1 MLKYVKNM
9 IDMEDLQRLYPIG
22 IQTFSKIREGNY
34 LYIDKTAYVY
44 RMTHSASSYMF
55 LSRPRRF
62 GKSLLTSTLH
72 SYFSGRKEL
81 FHGLAME
88 KLEKE
93 WTEYPVL
100 HFDMSMAKHVDKG
113 GLERLLD
120 FMLAE
125 YERTF
130 AINAVEGD
138 ANLRL
143 VNLIKRAYE
152 QTGKKVV
159 VLIDE
164 YDAPLLDVVHES
176 ENLGVLRNIM
186 RNFYSPLKACDPYL
200 QYVFL
205 TGITKFSQLSIF
217 SELNNIENI
226 SMDEPY
232 AAICGIS
239 EDEIRSQ
246 MKGDVDGLAK
256 KMGIT
261 PEEVLKELK
270 DNYDGYHFTY
280 PSPDI
285 YNPFSLL
292 TAMEKG
298 KIGSYWFG
306 SGTPTYLINMLKKF
320 GVEPSEIGNNRVSV
334 EDFDAPTERMTS
346 IIPLLY
352 QSGYITIKNY
362 DEELD
367 LYTLNIPNKEVR
379 IGLMKSLLP
388 HYVGSKAP
396 ETTTMVAYLSRDIR
410 NGDMDTALRRLQT
423 FLSTIPQCDNTKYE
437 GHYQQVF
444 YIIFSLL
451 GYYVDVE
458 VRTPRG
464 RVDIV
469 LRTKTTLYVMELKL
483 DKSAGEAMEQ
493 IDLKNYPERFAL
505 CGLPVVKV
513 AVSFDSERCTIGGW
527 EIINA

>member
-1 MLKYVKNM
+1 
-9 IDMEDLQRLYPIG
+9 MEDLQRLYPIG

-34 LYIDKTAYVY
+34 LYIDKTEYVY

-100 HFDMSMAKHVDKG
+100 HFDMSTAKHADSEQLLQELNLKLYG
-113 GLERLLD
+113 YEQIYGRLD
-120 FMLAE
+120 E
-125 YERTF
+125 EV
-130 AINAVEGD
+130 NP
-138 ANLRL
+138 NQRL
-143 VNLIKRAYE
+143 MGLIKRAYE

-164 YDAPLLDVVHES
+164 YDAPLLDVVHER
-176 ENLGVLRNIM
+176 ENLDVLRNIM

-200 QYVFL
+200 RYVFL

-217 SELNNIENI
+217 SELNNIKNI
-226 SMDEPY
+226 SMDESY

-239 EDEIRSQ
+239 EDEIRLQ
-246 MKGDVDGLAK
+246 MKDDLEGLAK
-256 KMGIT
+256 KLEIT
-261 PEEVLKELK
+261 PEEALMKLKE
-270 DNYDGYHFTY
+270 NYDGYHFTS

-292 TAMEKG
+292 NAFADG
-298 KIGSYWFG
+298 KFGSYWFG
-306 SGTPTYLINMLKKF
+306 SGTPTYLVKMLDKF
-320 GVEPSEIGNNRVSV
+320 GVKPSEIGRRQLKSSV
-334 EDFDAPTERMTS
+334 FDAPTETMTDAV
-346 IIPLLY
+346 PLLY
-352 QSGYITIKNY
+352 QSGYITIKDYNKM
-362 DEELD
+362 LD
-367 LYTLNIPNKEVR
+367 LYTLDIPNKEVR
-379 IGLMKSLLP
+379 LGLMESLLP
-388 HYVGSKAP
+388 YYVNNKTP
-396 ETTTMVAYLSRDIR
+396 EATTMVAYLFYDIQ
-410 NGDMDTALRRLQT
+410 NGDMDAALHRLQE
-423 FLSTIPQCDNTKYE
+423 FLSTIPYCDNTRFE

-513 AVSFDSERCTIGGW
+513 AVSFDSERCTIGDW
-527 EIINA
+527 KIIGC

>member
-1 MLKYVKNM
+1 
-9 IDMEDLQRLYPIG
+9 MEDLQRLYPIG

-34 LYIDKTAYVY
+34 LYIDKTEYVY

-72 SYFSGRKEL
+72 SYFSGRKEQ

-100 HFDMSMAKHVDKG
+100 HFDMSTAKHADSEQLLQELNLKLYG
-113 GLERLLD
+113 YEQIYGRLEEEVNPNQRL
-120 FMLAE
+120 M
-125 YERTF
+125 
-130 AINAVEGD
+130 G
-138 ANLRL
+138 
-143 VNLIKRAYE
+143 LIKRAYE

-164 YDAPLLDVVHES
+164 YDAPLLDVVHEW
-176 ENLGVLRNIM
+176 ENLDVLRNIM

-200 QYVFL
+200 RYVFL

-217 SELNNIENI
+217 SELNNIKNI

-239 EDEIRSQ
+239 EDEIRLQ
-246 MKGDVDGLAK
+246 MKDDLGELAK
-256 KMGIT
+256 KLEIT
-261 PEEVLKELK
+261 PEEALMKLKE
-270 DNYDGYHFTY
+270 NYDGYHFTS

-292 TAMEKG
+292 NAFADG
-298 KIGSYWFG
+298 KFGSYWFG
-306 SGTPTYLINMLKKF
+306 SGTPTYLVKMLDKF
-320 GVEPSEIGNNRVSV
+320 GVKPSEIGRRQLKSSV
-334 EDFDAPTERMTS
+334 FDAPTETMTDAV
-346 IIPLLY
+346 PLLY
-352 QSGYITIKNY
+352 QSGYITIKDYNKM
-362 DEELD
+362 LD
-367 LYTLNIPNKEVR
+367 LYTLDIPNKEVR
-379 IGLMKSLLP
+379 LGLMESLLP
-388 HYVGSKAP
+388 YYVNNKTP
-396 ETTTMVAYLSRDIR
+396 EATTMVAYLFYDIQ
-410 NGDMDTALRRLQT
+410 NGDMDAALHRLQE
-423 FLSTIPQCDNTKYE
+423 FLSTIPYCDNTRFE

-513 AVSFDSERCTIGGW
+513 AVSFDSERCTIGDW
-527 EIINA
+527 EIIGC

>member
-1 MLKYVKNM
+1 
-9 IDMEDLQRLYPIG
+9 MEDLQRLYPIG

-72 SYFSGRKEL
+72 SYFSGRKDL

-100 HFDMSMAKHVDKG
+100 HLDMSTAKHADSEQLLQELNLKLYG
-113 GLERLLD
+113 YEQIYGRLEEEVNPNQRL
-120 FMLAE
+120 M
-125 YERTF
+125 
-130 AINAVEGD
+130 G
-138 ANLRL
+138 
-143 VNLIKRAYE
+143 LIKRAYE

-164 YDAPLLDVVHES
+164 YDAPLLDVVHER
-176 ENLGVLRNIM
+176 ENLDVLRNIM

-200 QYVFL
+200 RYVFL

-217 SELNNIENI
+217 SELNNIKNI

-232 AAICGIS
+232 AVICGIS
-239 EDEIRSQ
+239 EDEIRLQ
-246 MKGDVDGLAK
+246 MKDDLEGLAK
-256 KMGIT
+256 KLEIT
-261 PEEVLKELK
+261 PEEALMKLKE
-270 DNYDGYHFTY
+270 NYDGYHFTS

-292 TAMEKG
+292 NAFADG
-298 KIGSYWFG
+298 KFGSYWFG
-306 SGTPTYLINMLKKF
+306 SGTPTYLVKMLNKF
-320 GVEPSEIGNNRVSV
+320 GVKPSEIGRRQLKSSV
-334 EDFDAPTERMTS
+334 FDAPTETMTDAV
-346 IIPLLY
+346 PLLY
-352 QSGYITIKNY
+352 QSGYITIKDYNKM
-362 DEELD
+362 LD
-367 LYTLNIPNKEVR
+367 LYTLDIPNKEVR
-379 IGLMKSLLP
+379 LGLMESLLP
-388 HYVGSKAP
+388 YYVNNKTP
-396 ETTTMVAYLSRDIR
+396 EATTMVAYLFYDIQ
-410 NGDMDTALRRLQT
+410 NGDMDAALHRLQE
-423 FLSTIPQCDNTKYE
+423 FLSTIPYCDNTRFE

>member
-34 LYIDKTAYVY
+34 LYIDKTEYVY

-100 HFDMSMAKHVDKG
+100 HFDMSTAKHADSEQLLQELNLKLYG
-113 GLERLLD
+113 YEQIYGRLEEEVNPNQRL
-120 FMLAE
+120 M
-125 YERTF
+125 
-130 AINAVEGD
+130 G
-138 ANLRL
+138 
-143 VNLIKRAYE
+143 LIKRAYE

-164 YDAPLLDVVHES
+164 YDAPLLDVVHER
-176 ENLGVLRNIM
+176 ENLDVLRNIM

-200 QYVFL
+200 RYVFL

-217 SELNNIENI
+217 SELNNIKNI

-232 AAICGIS
+232 AVICGIS
-239 EDEIRSQ
+239 EDEIRLQ
-246 MKGDVDGLAK
+246 MKDDLEGLAK
-256 KMGIT
+256 KLEIT
-261 PEEVLKELK
+261 PEEALMKLKE
-270 DNYDGYHFTY
+270 NYDGYHFTS

-292 TAMEKG
+292 NAFADG
-298 KIGSYWFG
+298 KFGSYWFG
-306 SGTPTYLINMLKKF
+306 SGTPTYLVKMLDKF
-320 GVEPSEIGNNRVSV
+320 GVKPSEIGRRQLKSSV
-334 EDFDAPTERMTS
+334 FDAPTETMTDAV
-346 IIPLLY
+346 PLLY
-352 QSGYITIKNY
+352 QSGYITIKDYNKM
-362 DEELD
+362 LD
-367 LYTLNIPNKEVR
+367 LYTLDIPNKEVR
-379 IGLMKSLLP
+379 LGLMESLLP
-388 HYVGSKAP
+388 YYVNNKTP
-396 ETTTMVAYLSRDIR
+396 EATTMVAYLFYDIQ
-410 NGDMDTALRRLQT
+410 NGDMDAALHRLQE
-423 FLSTIPQCDNTKYE
+423 FLSTIPYCDNTRFE

>member
-1 MLKYVKNM
+1 
-9 IDMEDLQRLYPIG
+9 MEDLQRLYPIG

-34 LYIDKTAYVY
+34 LYIDKTEYVY

-100 HFDMSMAKHVDKG
+100 HFDMSTAKHADSEQLLQELNLKLYG
-113 GLERLLD
+113 YEQIYGRLEEEVNPNQRL
-120 FMLAE
+120 M
-125 YERTF
+125 
-130 AINAVEGD
+130 G
-138 ANLRL
+138 
-143 VNLIKRAYE
+143 LIKRAYE

-164 YDAPLLDVVHES
+164 YDAPLLDVVHER
-176 ENLGVLRNIM
+176 ENLDVLRNIM

-200 QYVFL
+200 RYVFL

-217 SELNNIENI
+217 SELNNIKNI

-239 EDEIRSQ
+239 EDEIRFQ
-246 MKGDVDGLAK
+246 MKDDLGGLAK
-256 KMGIT
+256 KLEIT
-261 PEEVLKELK
+261 PEEALMKLKE
-270 DNYDGYHFTY
+270 NYDGYHFTS

-292 TAMEKG
+292 NAFADG
-298 KIGSYWFG
+298 KFGSYWFG
-306 SGTPTYLINMLKKF
+306 SGTPTYLVKMLDKF
-320 GVEPSEIGNNRVSV
+320 GVKPSEIGRRQLKSSV
-334 EDFDAPTERMTS
+334 FDAPTETMTDAV
-346 IIPLLY
+346 PLLY
-352 QSGYITIKNY
+352 QSGYITIKDYNKM
-362 DEELD
+362 LD
-367 LYTLNIPNKEVR
+367 LYTLDIPNKEVR
-379 IGLMKSLLP
+379 LGLMESLLP
-388 HYVGSKAP
+388 YYVNNKTP
-396 ETTTMVAYLSRDIR
+396 EATTMVAYLFYDIQ
-410 NGDMDTALRRLQT
+410 NGDMDAALHRLQE
-423 FLSTIPQCDNTKYE
+423 FLSTIPYCDNTRFE

-513 AVSFDSERCTIGGW
+513 AVCFDSERCTIGDW
-527 EIINA
+527 EIIGC

>member
-1 MLKYVKNM
+1 M
-9 IDMEDLQRLYPIG
+9 IEDLQRLYPIG

-34 LYIDKTAYVY
+34 LYIDKTEYVY

-100 HFDMSMAKHVDKG
+100 HFDMSTAKHADSEQLLQELNLKLYG
-113 GLERLLD
+113 YEQIYGRLEEEVNPNQRL
-120 FMLAE
+120 M
-125 YERTF
+125 
-130 AINAVEGD
+130 G
-138 ANLRL
+138 
-143 VNLIKRAYE
+143 LIKRAYE

-164 YDAPLLDVVHES
+164 YDAPLLDVVHER
-176 ENLGVLRNIM
+176 ENLDVLRNIM

-200 QYVFL
+200 RYVFL

-232 AAICGIS
+232 AAICGIT
-239 EDEIRSQ
+239 EDEVGTQ
-246 MKGDVDGLAK
+246 MKEDVAWLAK
-256 KMGIT
+256 QLNIT
-261 PEEVLKELK
+261 ADEVLTKLKE
-270 DNYDGYHFTY
+270 NYDGYHFTY

-292 TAMEKG
+292 TAMSKG

-306 SGTPTYLINMLKKF
+306 SGTPTYLVKMLDKF
-320 GVEPSEIGNNRVSV
+320 GVKPSEIGRRQLKSSV
-334 EDFDAPTERMTS
+334 FDAPTETMTDAV
-346 IIPLLY
+346 PLLY
-352 QSGYITIKNY
+352 QSGYITIKDYNKM
-362 DEELD
+362 LD
-367 LYTLNIPNKEVR
+367 LYTLDIPNKEVR
-379 IGLMKSLLP
+379 LGLMESLLP
-388 HYVGSKAP
+388 YYVNNKTEA
-396 ETTTMVAYLSRDIR
+396 TTMVAYLFYDIQ
-410 NGDMDTALRRLQT
+410 NGDMDAALHRLQE
-423 FLSTIPQCDNTKYE
+423 FLSTIPYCDNTRFE

-513 AVSFDSERCTIGGW
+513 AVNFDSESGTLGDWMI
-527 EIINA
+527 EK

>member
-1 MLKYVKNM
+1 
-9 IDMEDLQRLYPIG
+9 MEDLQRLYPIG

-72 SYFSGRKEL
+72 SYFSGRKDL

-100 HFDMSMAKHVDKG
+100 HFDMSTAKHADSEQLLQELNLKLYG
-113 GLERLLD
+113 YEQIYGRLEEEVNPNQRL
-120 FMLAE
+120 M
-125 YERTF
+125 
-130 AINAVEGD
+130 G
-138 ANLRL
+138 
-143 VNLIKRAYE
+143 LIKRAYE

-164 YDAPLLDVVHES
+164 YDAPLLDVVHEW
-176 ENLGVLRNIM
+176 ENLDVLRNIM

-200 QYVFL
+200 RYVFL

-217 SELNNIENI
+217 SELNNIKNI

-239 EDEIRSQ
+239 EDEIRLQ
-246 MKGDVDGLAK
+246 MKDDLGELAK
-256 KMGIT
+256 KLEIT
-261 PEEVLKELK
+261 PEEALMKLKE
-270 DNYDGYHFTY
+270 NYDGYHFTS

-292 TAMEKG
+292 NAFADG
-298 KIGSYWFG
+298 KFGSYWFG

-513 AVSFDSERCTIGGW
+513 AVSFDSERCTIGDW
-527 EIINA
+527 KIIGC

>member
-1 MLKYVKNM
+1 
-9 IDMEDLQRLYPIG
+9 MEDLQRLYPIG

-34 LYIDKTAYVY
+34 LYIDKTEYVY

-100 HFDMSMAKHVDKG
+100 HFDMSTAKHADSEQLLQELNLKLYG
-113 GLERLLD
+113 YEQIYGRLEEEVNPNQRL
-120 FMLAE
+120 M
-125 YERTF
+125 
-130 AINAVEGD
+130 G
-138 ANLRL
+138 
-143 VNLIKRAYE
+143 LIKRAYE

-164 YDAPLLDVVHES
+164 YDAPLLDVVHER
-176 ENLGVLRNIM
+176 ENLDVLRNIM

-200 QYVFL
+200 RYVFL

-217 SELNNIENI
+217 SELNNIKNI

-239 EDEIRSQ
+239 EDEIRLQ
-246 MKGDVDGLAK
+246 MKDDLGGLAK
-256 KMGIT
+256 KLEIT
-261 PEEVLKELK
+261 PEEALMKLKE
-270 DNYDGYHFTY
+270 NYDGYHFTS

-292 TAMEKG
+292 NAFADG
-298 KIGSYWFG
+298 KFGSYWFG
-306 SGTPTYLINMLKKF
+306 SGTPTYLVKMLDKF
-320 GVEPSEIGNNRVSV
+320 GVKPSEIGRRQLKSSV
-334 EDFDAPTERMTS
+334 FDAPTETMTDAV
-346 IIPLLY
+346 PLLY
-352 QSGYITIKNY
+352 QSGYITIKDYNKM
-362 DEELD
+362 LD
-367 LYTLNIPNKEVR
+367 LYTLDIPNKEVR
-379 IGLMKSLLP
+379 LGLMESLLP
-388 HYVGSKAP
+388 YYVNNKTP
-396 ETTTMVAYLSRDIR
+396 EATTMVAYLFYDIQ
-410 NGDMDTALRRLQT
+410 NGDMDAALHRLQE
-423 FLSTIPQCDNTKYE
+423 FLSTIPYCDNTRFE

-513 AVSFDSERCTIGGW
+513 AVCFDSERCTIGDW
-527 EIINA
+527 EIIGS

>member
-1 MLKYVKNM
+1 
-9 IDMEDLQRLYPIG
+9 MEDLQRLYPIG

-100 HFDMSMAKHVDKG
+100 HFDMSTAKHADSEQLLQELNLKLYG
-113 GLERLLD
+113 YEQIYGRLE
-120 FMLAE
+120 E
-125 YERTF
+125 EV
-130 AINAVEGD
+130 NP
-138 ANLRL
+138 NLRL
-143 VNLIKRAYE
+143 MGLIKRAYE

-164 YDAPLLDVVHES
+164 YDAPLLDVVHEW
-176 ENLGVLRNIM
+176 ENLDVLRNIM

-200 QYVFL
+200 RYVFL

-217 SELNNIENI
+217 SELNNIKNI

-239 EDEIRSQ
+239 EDEIRLQ
-246 MKGDVDGLAK
+246 MKDDLGELAK
-256 KMGIT
+256 KLEIT
-261 PEEVLKELK
+261 PEEALMKLKE
-270 DNYDGYHFTY
+270 NYDGYHFTS

-292 TAMEKG
+292 NAFADG
-298 KIGSYWFG
+298 KFGSYWFG

>member
-1 MLKYVKNM
+1 
-9 IDMEDLQRLYPIG
+9 MEDLQRLYPIG

-72 SYFSGRKEL
+72 SYFSGRKDL

-100 HFDMSMAKHVDKG
+100 HFDMSTAKHADSEQLLQELNLKLYG
-113 GLERLLD
+113 YEQIYGRLD
-120 FMLAE
+120 E
-125 YERTF
+125 EV
-130 AINAVEGD
+130 NP
-138 ANLRL
+138 NQRL
-143 VNLIKRAYE
+143 MGLIKRAYE

-164 YDAPLLDVVHES
+164 YDAPLLDVVHER
-176 ENLGVLRNIM
+176 ENLDVLRNIM

-200 QYVFL
+200 RYVFL

-246 MKGDVDGLAK
+246 MEEDVDRLAK
-256 KMGIT
+256 NLEVT
-261 PEEVLKELK
+261 PEEALMKLKE
-270 DNYDGYHFTY
+270 NYDGYHFTY

-306 SGTPTYLINMLKKF
+306 SGTPTYLIKMLDKF
-320 GVEPSEIGNNRVSV
+320 GVKPSEIGRKQLKSSA
-334 EDFDAPTERMTS
+334 FDAPTETMTDAV
-346 IIPLLY
+346 PLLY
-352 QSGYITIKNY
+352 QSGYITIKDYNKM
-362 DEELD
+362 LD
-367 LYTLNIPNKEVR
+367 LYTLDIPNKEVR
-379 IGLMKSLLP
+379 LGLMESLLP
-388 HYVGSKAP
+388 HYVDNKTP
-396 ETTTMVAYLSRDIR
+396 EATTMVAYLFYDIQ
-410 NGDMDTALRRLQT
+410 NGDMDAALHRLQE
-423 FLSTIPQCDNTKYE
+423 FLSTIPYCDNTKFE

>member
-1 MLKYVKNM
+1 
-9 IDMEDLQRLYPIG
+9 MEDLQRLYPIG

-34 LYIDKTAYVY
+34 LYVDKTEYVY

-100 HFDMSMAKHVDKG
+100 HFDMSTAKHADSEQLLQELNLKLYG
-113 GLERLLD
+113 YEQIYGRLEEEVNPNQRL
-120 FMLAE
+120 M
-125 YERTF
+125 
-130 AINAVEGD
+130 G
-138 ANLRL
+138 
-143 VNLIKRAYE
+143 LIKRAYE

-164 YDAPLLDVVHES
+164 YDAPLLDVVHER
-176 ENLGVLRNIM
+176 ENLDVLRNIM

-200 QYVFL
+200 RYVFL

-217 SELNNIENI
+217 SELNNIKNI

-239 EDEIRSQ
+239 EDEIRLQ
-246 MKGDVDGLAK
+246 MKDDLEGLAK
-256 KMGIT
+256 KLEII
-261 PEEVLKELK
+261 PEEALMKLKE
-270 DNYDGYHFTY
+270 NYDGYHFTS

-292 TAMEKG
+292 NAFADG
-298 KIGSYWFG
+298 KFGSYWFG
-306 SGTPTYLINMLKKF
+306 SGTPTYLINMLEKF
-320 GVEPSEIGNNRVSV
+320 GVEPSEIGNNKVSV

-513 AVSFDSERCTIGGW
+513 AVSFDSERCTIGDW
-527 EIINA
+527 KIIGC

>member
-1 MLKYVKNM
+1 M
-9 IDMEDLQRLYPIG
+9 IDIEDLQRLYPIG

-72 SYFSGRKEL
+72 SYFSGRKDL

-100 HFDMSMAKHVDKG
+100 HFDMSTAKHADSEQLLQELNLKLYG
-113 GLERLLD
+113 YEQIYGRLD
-120 FMLAE
+120 E
-125 YERTF
+125 EV
-130 AINAVEGD
+130 NP
-138 ANLRL
+138 NQRL
-143 VNLIKRAYE
+143 MGLIKRAYE

-164 YDAPLLDVVHES
+164 YDAPLLDVVHER
-176 ENLGVLRNIM
+176 ENLDVLRNIM

-200 QYVFL
+200 RYVFL

-246 MKGDVDGLAK
+246 MEEDVDRLAK
-256 KMGIT
+256 NLEVT
-261 PEEVLKELK
+261 PEEALMKLKE
-270 DNYDGYHFTY
+270 NYDGYHFTY

-306 SGTPTYLINMLKKF
+306 SGTPTYLIKMLDKF
-320 GVEPSEIGNNRVSV
+320 GVKPSEIGRKQLKSSA
-334 EDFDAPTERMTS
+334 FDAPTETMTDAV
-346 IIPLLY
+346 PLLY
-352 QSGYITIKNY
+352 QSGYITIKDYNKM
-362 DEELD
+362 LD
-367 LYTLNIPNKEVR
+367 LYTLDIPNKEVR
-379 IGLMKSLLP
+379 LGLMESLLP
-388 HYVGSKAP
+388 HYVDNKTP
-396 ETTTMVAYLSRDIR
+396 EATTMVAYLFYDIQ
-410 NGDMDTALRRLQT
+410 NGDMDAALHRLQE
-423 FLSTIPQCDNTKYE
+423 FLSTIPYCDNTKFE

-469 LRTKTTLYVMELKL
+469 LRTRTTLYLMELKL
-483 DKSAGEAMEQ
+483 NKSAGEAMEQ

-505 CGLPVVKV
+505 CGLPIVKV
-513 AVSFDSERCTIGGW
+513 AVSFDSERCTIGDW
-527 EIINA
+527 KIINA

>member
-1 MLKYVKNM
+1 
-9 IDMEDLQRLYPIG
+9 MEDLQRLYPIG

-72 SYFSGRKEL
+72 SYFSGRKDL

-100 HFDMSMAKHVDKG
+100 HFDMSTAKHADSEQLLQELNLKLYG
-113 GLERLLD
+113 YEQIYGRLD
-120 FMLAE
+120 E
-125 YERTF
+125 EV
-130 AINAVEGD
+130 NP
-138 ANLRL
+138 NQRL
-143 VNLIKRAYE
+143 MGLIKRAYE

-164 YDAPLLDVVHES
+164 YDAPLLDVVHER
-176 ENLGVLRNIM
+176 ENLDVLRNIM

-200 QYVFL
+200 RYVFL

-246 MKGDVDGLAK
+246 MEEDVDRLAK
-256 KMGIT
+256 NLEVT
-261 PEEVLKELK
+261 PEEALMKLKE
-270 DNYDGYHFTY
+270 NYDGYHFTY

-306 SGTPTYLINMLKKF
+306 SGTPTYLIKMLDKF
-320 GVEPSEIGNNRVSV
+320 GVKPSEIGRKQLKSSA
-334 EDFDAPTERMTS
+334 FDAPTETMTDAV
-346 IIPLLY
+346 PLLY
-352 QSGYITIKNY
+352 QSGYITIKDYNKM
-362 DEELD
+362 LD
-367 LYTLNIPNKEVR
+367 LYTLDIPNKEVR
-379 IGLMKSLLP
+379 LGLMESLLP
-388 HYVGSKAP
+388 HYVDNKTP
-396 ETTTMVAYLSRDIR
+396 EATTMVAYLFYDIQ
-410 NGDMDTALRRLQT
+410 NGDMDAALHRLQE
-423 FLSTIPQCDNTKYE
+423 FLSTIPYCDNTKFE

-469 LRTKTTLYVMELKL
+469 LRTRTTLYLMELKL
-483 DKSAGEAMEQ
+483 NKSAGEAMEQ

-505 CGLPVVKV
+505 CGLPIVKV
-513 AVSFDSERCTIGGW
+513 AVSFDSERCTMETGRL
-527 EIINA
+527 

>member
-1 MLKYVKNM
+1 
-9 IDMEDLQRLYPIG
+9 MEDLQRLYPIG

-34 LYIDKTAYVY
+34 LYIDKTEYVY

-100 HFDMSMAKHVDKG
+100 HFDMSTAKHADSEQLLQELNLKLYG
-113 GLERLLD
+113 YDQIYGRLEEEVNPNQRL
-120 FMLAE
+120 M
-125 YERTF
+125 
-130 AINAVEGD
+130 G
-138 ANLRL
+138 
-143 VNLIKRAYE
+143 LIKRAYE

-164 YDAPLLDVVHES
+164 YDAPLLDVVHER
-176 ENLGVLRNIM
+176 ENLDVLRNIM

-200 QYVFL
+200 RYVFL

-217 SELNNIENI
+217 SELNNIKNI

-239 EDEIRSQ
+239 EDEIRLQ
-246 MKGDVDGLAK
+246 MKDDLGGLAK
-256 KMGIT
+256 KLEIT
-261 PEEVLKELK
+261 PEEALMKLKE
-270 DNYDGYHFTY
+270 NYDGYHFTS

-292 TAMEKG
+292 NAFADG
-298 KIGSYWFG
+298 KFGSYWFG
-306 SGTPTYLINMLKKF
+306 SGTPTYLVKMLNKF
-320 GVEPSEIGNNRVSV
+320 GVKPSEIGRRQLKSSV
-334 EDFDAPTERMTS
+334 FDAPTETMTDAV
-346 IIPLLY
+346 PLLY
-352 QSGYITIKNY
+352 QSGYITIKDYNKM
-362 DEELD
+362 LD
-367 LYTLNIPNKEVR
+367 LYTLDIPNKEVR
-379 IGLMKSLLP
+379 LGLMESLLP
-388 HYVGSKAP
+388 YYVNNKTP
-396 ETTTMVAYLSRDIR
+396 EATTMVAYLFYDIQ
-410 NGDMDTALRRLQT
+410 NGDMDAALHRLQE
-423 FLSTIPQCDNTKYE
+423 FLSTIPYCDNTRFE

-513 AVSFDSERCTIGGW
+513 AVSFDSERCTIGDW
-527 EIINA
+527 EIIGC

>member
-1 MLKYVKNM
+1 
-9 IDMEDLQRLYPIG
+9 MEDLQRLYPIG

-72 SYFSGRKEL
+72 SYFSGRKDL

-100 HFDMSMAKHVDKG
+100 HFDMSTAKHADSEQLLQELNLKLYG
-113 GLERLLD
+113 YEQIYGRLD
-120 FMLAE
+120 E
-125 YERTF
+125 EV
-130 AINAVEGD
+130 NP
-138 ANLRL
+138 NQRL
-143 VNLIKRAYE
+143 MGLIKRAYE

-164 YDAPLLDVVHES
+164 YDAPLLDVVHER
-176 ENLGVLRNIM
+176 ENLDVLRNIM

-200 QYVFL
+200 RYVFL

-246 MKGDVDGLAK
+246 MEEDVDRLAK
-256 KMGIT
+256 NLEVT
-261 PEEVLKELK
+261 LEEALMKLKE
-270 DNYDGYHFTY
+270 NYDGYHFTY

-306 SGTPTYLINMLKKF
+306 SGTPTYLIKMLDKF
-320 GVEPSEIGNNRVSV
+320 GVKPSEIGRKQLKSSA
-334 EDFDAPTERMTS
+334 FDAPTETMTDAV
-346 IIPLLY
+346 PLLY
-352 QSGYITIKNY
+352 QSGYITIKDYNKM
-362 DEELD
+362 LD
-367 LYTLNIPNKEVR
+367 LYTLDIPNKEVR
-379 IGLMKSLLP
+379 LGLMESLLP
-388 HYVGSKAP
+388 HYVDNKTP
-396 ETTTMVAYLSRDIR
+396 EATTMVAYLFYDIQ
-410 NGDMDTALRRLQT
+410 NGDMDAALHRLQE
-423 FLSTIPQCDNTKYE
+423 FLSTIPYCDNTRFE

-513 AVSFDSERCTIGGW
+513 AVSFDSERCTIGDW
-527 EIINA
+527 KIINA

>member
-1 MLKYVKNM
+1 
-9 IDMEDLQRLYPIG
+9 MEDLQRLYPIG

-34 LYIDKTAYVY
+34 LYIDKTEYVY

-72 SYFSGRKEL
+72 SYFSGRKDL

-100 HFDMSMAKHVDKG
+100 HFDMSTAKHADSEQLLQELNLKLYG
-113 GLERLLD
+113 YEQIYGRLEEEVNPNQRL
-120 FMLAE
+120 M
-125 YERTF
+125 
-130 AINAVEGD
+130 G
-138 ANLRL
+138 
-143 VNLIKRAYE
+143 LIKRAYE

-164 YDAPLLDVVHES
+164 YDAPLLDVVHER
-176 ENLGVLRNIM
+176 ENLDVLRNIM

-200 QYVFL
+200 RYVFL

-217 SELNNIENI
+217 SELNNIKNI

-239 EDEIRSQ
+239 EDEIRLQ
-246 MKGDVDGLAK
+246 MKDDLGGLAK
-256 KMGIT
+256 KLEIT
-261 PEEVLKELK
+261 PEEALMKLKE
-270 DNYDGYHFTY
+270 NYDGYHFTS

-292 TAMEKG
+292 NAFADG
-298 KIGSYWFG
+298 KFGSYWFG
-306 SGTPTYLINMLKKF
+306 SGTPTYLVKMLDKF
-320 GVEPSEIGNNRVSV
+320 GVKPSEIGRRQLKSSV
-334 EDFDAPTERMTS
+334 FDAPTETMTDAV
-346 IIPLLY
+346 PLLY
-352 QSGYITIKNY
+352 QSGYITIKDYNKM
-362 DEELD
+362 LD
-367 LYTLNIPNKEVR
+367 LYTLDIPNKEVR
-379 IGLMKSLLP
+379 LGLMESLLP
-388 HYVGSKAP
+388 YYVNNKTP
-396 ETTTMVAYLSRDIR
+396 EATTMVAYLFYDIQ
-410 NGDMDTALRRLQT
+410 NGDMDAALHRLQE
-423 FLSTIPQCDNTKYE
+423 FLSTIPYCDNTRFE

>member
-1 MLKYVKNM
+1 
-9 IDMEDLQRLYPIG
+9 MEDLQRLYPIG

-72 SYFSGRKEL
+72 SYFSGRKDL

-100 HFDMSMAKHVDKG
+100 HFDMSTAKHADSEQLLQELNLKLYG
-113 GLERLLD
+113 YEQIYGRLD
-120 FMLAE
+120 E
-125 YERTF
+125 EV
-130 AINAVEGD
+130 NP
-138 ANLRL
+138 NQRL
-143 VNLIKRAYE
+143 MGLIKRAYE

-164 YDAPLLDVVHES
+164 YDAPLLDVVHER
-176 ENLGVLRNIM
+176 ENLDVLRNIM

-200 QYVFL
+200 RYVFL

-246 MKGDVDGLAK
+246 MEEDVDRLAK
-256 KMGIT
+256 YLEVT
-261 PEEVLKELK
+261 PEEALMKLKE
-270 DNYDGYHFTY
+270 NYDGYHFTY

-306 SGTPTYLINMLKKF
+306 SGTPTYLIKMLDKF
-320 GVEPSEIGNNRVSV
+320 GVKPSEIGRKQLKSSA
-334 EDFDAPTERMTS
+334 FDAPTETMTDAV
-346 IIPLLY
+346 PLLY
-352 QSGYITIKNY
+352 QSGYITIKDYNKM
-362 DEELD
+362 LD
-367 LYTLNIPNKEVR
+367 LYTLDIPNKEVR
-379 IGLMKSLLP
+379 LGLMESLLP
-388 HYVGSKAP
+388 HYVDNKTP
-396 ETTTMVAYLSRDIR
+396 EATTMVAYLFYDIQ
-410 NGDMDTALRRLQT
+410 NGDMDAALHRLQE
-423 FLSTIPQCDNTKYE
+423 FLSTIPYCDNTKFE

-469 LRTKTTLYVMELKL
+469 LRTRTTLYLMELKL
-483 DKSAGEAMEQ
+483 NKSAGEAMEQ

-505 CGLPVVKV
+505 CGLPIVKV
-513 AVSFDSERCTIGGW
+513 AVSFDSERCTIGDW
-527 EIINA
+527 KIINA